1 MQTLRAEADLLE
13 KEMAH
18 LCKEFKKFE
27 DSDEGDE
34 GESEEIDN
42 F

>member
-1 MQTLRAEADLLE
+1 MQTLRTEADLLE
-13 KEMAH
+13 KEMARLH
-18 LCKEFKKFE
+18 EEFEQFV

-34 GESEEIDN
+34 GESEEIDE